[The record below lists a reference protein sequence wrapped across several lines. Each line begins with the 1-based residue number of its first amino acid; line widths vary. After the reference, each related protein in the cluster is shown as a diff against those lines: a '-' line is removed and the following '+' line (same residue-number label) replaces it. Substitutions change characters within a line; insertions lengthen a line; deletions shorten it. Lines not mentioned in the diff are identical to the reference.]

1 MSDKEKILRNVN
13 VIVREVKGENSSLP
27 VAVRVLK
34 TRVLKISINGHW
46 VRSGYEFYHFRHQ
59 RPRYFCTAPMITTP
73 HFTAVKQLGTRAIYA
88 LPVTS
93 GHFPV
98 SSHKISAVNLLHS
111 NHLCTT
117 VPIILPLQT
126 FFSRV
131 LLLRQQAFLS
141 GNLAPESYSNKQHFH
156 VSLRTRKFDKKNSL
170 LCRDSFFV
178 EEDI

>member
-1 MSDKEKILRNVN
+1 M
-13 VIVREVKGENSSLP
+13 
-27 VAVRVLK
+27 
-34 TRVLKISINGHW
+34 LKISINGHW

-141 GNLAPESYSNKQHFH
+141 GNLAPESYSNKTQVFMFRSER
-156 VSLRTRKFDKKNSL
+156 VNSTRKFTIVVEIVSL
-170 LCRDSFFV
+170 LKKIYKRDAPFRSVFPPYLAK
-178 EEDI
+178 